1 MRLEATTTNMTD
13 NDTQPD
19 PQSPNEPTLE
29 RGTYEIIQNRL
40 KSHTS
45 ELQARLDKL
54 NAERRSVFGAIP
66 TELISKQRI
75 TTQHNCIARD
85 IVPIGE
91 KFLFGYNVHMG
102 LKSVTELAD
111 VFSVYRFEDGSFHE
125 EALDLL
131 DDKQFKIDFASLYKY
146 YKDTRFSK
154 FHVSGPY
161 LFLVFQTGKDIT
173 DIKTFKF
180 LMSEAGLKYVDNR
193 SDHEVK
199 FPEQHDFKW
208 KRTTRDQHRGGLHP
222 HISIEDRV
230 FVETVGGDL
239 TVKIEDNTEDGSGIY
254 AEPVDDPDQVLDD
267 AETYYAIVGN
277 IILMKIKP
285 FKEDKFRYVVF
296 NEKTQT
302 AQRLDSVAESCI
314 FLPEDHG
321 LIFANGFYLQ
331 TGLSKTFDSGL
342 TNLKFERRIASP
354 NGEDYLYAFYNMNTG
369 DYVLLMYNVIEQR
382 VDSPIVCNGFSI
394 FDNGHLIYFKADEE
408 PQKHHAIQIW
418 QTPFVADESA
428 SSEQND
434 SYIFKIGNKEI
445 VRAMAEAHEVMN
457 LVEQEDSYANLY
469 VDIVKRSGAVVDS
482 YFWLKE
488 EQTFN
493 LAEPLESIREA
504 ATAAV
509 DEFEKVV
516 RVRSNTAKQFK
527 ETSKQAKDTIRDATS
542 SRFQVIDDFVQAL
555 SGLRTVRGQ
564 VISLKE
570 LKYVDLAAVEAL
582 GKEIGE
588 NSDRLSHKC
597 VEFLLDD
604 AALAPYQQR
613 VTEKNA
619 AIEEL
624 KTGMQAKQL
633 DEDIVQIGN
642 ELEMLIEIVSNLKI
656 EDPTQR
662 TRIIDN
668 ISAIY
673 SSLNQ
678 TRASIKKRSQEL
690 FSVEGKAEFNSQVKL
705 ISQAVVNYLD
715 VCDTPEKCDE
725 YLTKMMV
732 QVEEIEGRFAE
743 FDEFVVQLAEKREQI
758 YAAFDTRKLQIT
770 EARNRRATA
779 LVAAS
784 DRILKGIRSRVA
796 NFDSVDEINS
806 YFSSDLMIDKVRDI
820 VGELEELDESV
831 KVDDIQSRLKTIRED
846 TIRQLRDKNE
856 LYVDGQNV
864 IQFGTHKFSVNVQPL
879 DLTTVI
885 KDGEMF
891 FHLSGTN
898 YFEEIQSEALV
909 ATKDVWDQ
917 TVISEN
923 RSVYRAEFL
932 AWKILH
938 SPDVDT
944 VALAKA
950 DAAKRLEAVSQF
962 MAQRY
967 AEGYIKG
974 VHDHDANLILGK
986 LLKMHAGLGLLKYSP
1001 KSRALAAIRWAEM
1014 QSQRPQECKTWEE
1027 KLGSLGVATELFGGV
1042 SEREKYIEML
1052 LVEMGAARSGGLQP
1066 SQDRDATAE
1075 SHKPGLPSRE
1085 SAEYLYGQL
1094 ASGSSWP
1101 TSKQAAELG
1110 EEFTA
1115 FVSKK
1120 KGGDRFA
1127 ETMAS
1132 KSLGIEDRFGIA
1144 CDWVRAYAQSA
1155 GSPLADYIEEAAAIL
1170 VQGSAANRTMVD
1182 LETVVKVDGLLG
1194 DHPKVEAKKYVLD
1207 WHDFSGRLTKF
1218 ESEVVPAF
1226 ESYLHL
1232 KKELVDVRREEL
1244 RLNEFKPRVLTSFV
1258 RNKLINDTY
1267 LPMIGANLAKQMGVV
1282 GEEKRTDLMGL
1293 LLLIS
1298 PPGYGKTT
1306 LMEYVA
1312 NRLGIT
1318 FMKIN
1323 GPAIG
1328 HQVTSLDPAEAPNAS
1343 AREEVEKLNLALEMG
1358 DNVMIYVDD
1367 IQHCNPEFL
1376 QKFIS
1381 LCDATRRIEGVFG
1394 GKTKTYDLRGRKVAV
1409 VMAGNPYTESG
1420 EKFQIPDMLASRAD
1434 TYNLGDVIGDNA
1446 DPFVLSYLENCLT
1459 SNSTLARL
1467 NSKSRE
1473 DVYRVIKMAGTNEA
1487 PAESLD
1493 GNYSVEEVNE
1503 LVSVMRKLLIVR
1515 DVVLNVNRLYI
1526 ESAAQADEYRTEP
1539 AFKLQGSYRD
1549 MNKIAEQI
1557 RPVMNDQELRT
1568 LIRSHYNNQAQT
1580 LTSDAQ
1586 ANLLKL
1592 KELMGELA
1600 GEELDRWQDIQRT
1613 FQRNLLLSGA
1623 SDDDGLGRVI
1633 AQMTTVSEGLESIRK
1648 SVDAGMN
1655 QFVASNANDQSTEQL
1670 AGAIS
1675 ELGKFNETLSGIKS
1689 LMNEGIKT
1697 QGVAGAV
1704 GQISSAPVNVHE
1716 KGLEPIEVEVINKV
1730 PNIFLDIIR
1739 NQFRVLQTWMDPIL
1753 AMADAL
1759 PEAKGLGSAAKL
1771 TEKNYAELLEKIQRF
1786 QNENPDEVE

>member
-1 MRLEATTTNMTD
+1 MSENEP
-13 NDTQPD
+13 QPD
-19 PQSPNEPTLE
+19 PQTESNEPTLE

-40 KSHTS
+40 KSHS
-45 ELQARLDKL
+45 AELDARLQKL
-54 NAERRSVFGAIP
+54 NNERRNVFGAIP
-66 TELISKQRI
+66 TELVSKQRI
-75 TTQHNCIARD
+75 TTAHNCTARD
-85 IVPIGE
+85 IVPIGD

-102 LKSVTELAD
+102 LKSTTDLAD
-111 VFSVYRFEDGSFHE
+111 VFSVYRFDDGNFHE
-125 EALDLL
+125 ESLDLL
-131 DDKQFKIDFASLYKY
+131 NDKQFNVDFHALYKY
-146 YKDTRFSK
+146 YKDTRFAK
-154 FHVSGPY
+154 FHISGPY
-161 LFLVFQTGKDIT
+161 LYLVFRTGKALS

-180 LMSEAGLKYVDNR
+180 LVEGDSLKYVDNR

-199 FPEQHDFKW
+199 YPPQHDFQW
-208 KRTTRDQHRGGLHP
+208 KRTTRDLHRGGLHP

-254 AEPVDDPDQVLDD
+254 AEPVDDPDQTLDD
-267 AETYYAIVGN
+267 AEIFYAIVGN

-285 FKEDKFRYVVF
+285 FKEDEFRYVVF

-321 LIFANGFYLQ
+321 LIFANGYYLQ
-331 TGLSKTFDSGL
+331 TGQSKIFESGL
-342 TNLKFERRIASP
+342 TSLTFERRIASP
-354 NGEDYLYAFYNMNTG
+354 NGEDYLYAFYNQSTG
-369 DYVLLMYNVIEQR
+369 DYALLMYNVIEQR
-382 VDSPIVCNGFSI
+382 VDTPILCNGFSI

-428 SSEQND
+428 SSEQTD
-434 SYIFKIGNKEI
+434 SYVFKIGNKEI
-445 VRAMAEAHEVMN
+445 VRAMAEAHEIMN
-457 LVEQEDSYANLY
+457 LIDQDDSYANLY
-469 VDIVKRSGAVVDS
+469 VDIVKRSSDVIDS
-482 YFWLKE
+482 NFWLKD

-493 LAEPLESIREA
+493 LAEPIESIREA

-527 ETSKQAKDTIRDATS
+527 ETTKEAKEVVRNATSGRFDTID
-542 SRFQVIDDFVQAL
+542 RFVEAL
-555 SGLRTVRGQ
+555 SSLRTVRGQ
-564 VISLKE
+564 VISLRE
-570 LKYVDLAAVEAL
+570 LKYVDIAAVEAIET
-582 GKEIGE
+582 EISE
-588 NSDRLSHKC
+588 HADRLSHKC

-613 VTEKNA
+613 VADQNS
-619 AIEEL
+619 AIDGL
-624 KTGMQAKQL
+624 KTGVEAKGL
-633 DEDIVQIGN
+633 DEQIVQVGN

-673 SSLNQ
+673 SSLNS
-678 TRASIKKRSQEL
+678 TRASIKKKSQEL
-690 FSVEGKAEFNSQVKL
+690 FSVEGKAEFNSQIKL
-705 ISQAVVNYLD
+705 VSQAVVNYLD
-715 VCDTPEKCDE
+715 VCDAPEKCDE

-743 FDEFVVQLAEKREQI
+743 FDEFVVQLAEKREEI
-758 YAAFDTRKLQIT
+758 YAAFDTKKLQLV

-779 LVAAS
+779 LMSAA
-784 DRILKGIRSRVA
+784 DRILKGIRNRVA
-796 NFDSVDEINS
+796 NFESVDEINS
-806 YFSSDLMIDKVRDI
+806 YFASDLMIDKVRDI
-820 VGELEELDESV
+820 VSELEELDESV
-831 KVDDIQSRLKTIRED
+831 KVDDIQSRLKTVRED

-856 LYVDGQNV
+856 LYVDGQNI

-885 KDGEMF
+885 KDGDMH

-898 YFEEIQSEALV
+898 YFETVVSPELN
-909 ATKDVWDQ
+909 ATKPVWNQ
-917 TVISEN
+917 TVTSEN
-923 RSVYRAEFL
+923 SNVYRAEFL
-932 AWKILH
+932 AYQMLR
-938 SPDVDT
+938 SPDLD
-944 VALAKA
+944 LKKLLKA
-950 DAAKRLEAVSQF
+950 DPAKRLEVVSKF
-962 MAQRY
+962 MAPRY
-967 AEGYIKG
+967 SEGYIKG
-974 VHDHDANLILGK
+974 VHDHDANL
-986 LLKMHAGLGLLKYSP
+986 LLSQLLMMHLDLGLLKYSP
-1001 KSRALAAIRWAEM
+1001 KARAMAAMFWLEWKTTDADA
-1014 QSQRPQECKTWEE
+1014 CKAWEA
-1027 KLGSLGVATELFGGV
+1027 KLTSLGMAAKLFGGV
-1042 SEREKYIEML
+1042 KERETYVGQLRELIQGG
-1052 LVEMGAARSGGLQP
+1052 MGFQPVNAIDGGSGGSAAAQHAHGP
-1066 SQDRDATAE
+1066 EAYATVAE
-1075 SHKPGLPSRE
+1075 A
-1085 SAEYLYGQL
+1085 AEYLYEQL
-1094 ASGSSWP
+1094 ASGGKWPSS
-1101 TSKQAAELG
+1101 KAATDLG
-1110 EEFTA
+1110 DAFTDFLA
-1115 FVSKK
+1115 KKK
-1120 KGGDRFA
+1120 KGNQLADTLGNELLSINDRFA
-1127 ETMAS
+1127 
-1132 KSLGIEDRFGIA
+1132 IA
-1144 CDWVRAYAQSA
+1144 CDWVRAYVDSNGKSDAHL
-1155 GSPLADYIEEAAAIL
+1155 GDYVEETAAIL
-1170 VQGSAANRTMVD
+1170 VEGNADQRKMVD
-1182 LETVVKVDGLLG
+1182 LQTVCHIENMLG
-1194 DHPKVEAKKYVLD
+1194 DHPRVDSKIYELD
-1207 WHDFSGRLTKF
+1207 YHDFTNRLAIF
-1218 ESEVVPAF
+1218 ESETAPAY
-1226 ESYLHL
+1226 EAYTEL
-1232 KKELVDVRREEL
+1232 KKDLVAQRREEL
-1244 RLNEFKPRVLTSFV
+1244 RLAEFKPRVLTSFV

-1328 HQVTSLDPAEAPNAS
+1328 HQVTSLDPNEAPNAS

-1434 TYNLGDVIGDNA
+1434 TYNLGDVIGDNSNS
-1446 DPFVLSYLENCLT
+1446 FNLSYLENCLT

-1473 DVYRVIKMAGTNEA
+1473 DVYRVIKMASSSGA
-1487 PAESLD
+1487 PAESLE

-1503 LVSVMRKLLIVR
+1503 FVSVMRKLLKVR
-1515 DVVLNVNRLYI
+1515 DVVLNVNKLYI
-1526 ESAAQADEYRTEP
+1526 ESAAQSDDYRTEP

-1557 RPVMNDQELRT
+1557 QPVMNDEELLT

-1580 LTSDAQ
+1580 LTTGAQ

-1592 KELMGELA
+1592 KELMGELE
-1600 GEELDRWQDIQRT
+1600 GEEFERWEDIKRT

-1623 SDDDGLGRVI
+1623 SEDDGLGRVI
-1633 AQMTTVSEGLESIRK
+1633 AQMTTVSDGLVSIKKAVES
-1648 SVDAGMN
+1648 GMT
-1655 QFVASNANDQSTEQL
+1655 QMVAASAEDTSAAQIET
-1670 AGAIS
+1670 AVA
-1675 ELGKFNETLSGIKS
+1675 ELGKFNKTLTGIKK
-1689 LMNEGIKT
+1689 LMKDGVKT

-1704 GQISSAPVNVHE
+1704 IPGANVSD
-1716 KGLEPIEVEVINKV
+1716 KGNDPIEVEVINKV
-1730 PNIFLDIIR
+1730 PTIFLDIIR

-1753 AMADAL
+1753 AMAEAL
-1759 PEAKGLGSAAKL
+1759 PEADGLTEAAKV
-1771 TEKNYAELLEKIQRF
+1771 TERNYSDLLDKIQKF
-1786 QNENPDEVE
+1786 KDQNPGEVE

>member
-1 MRLEATTTNMTD
+1 MSENEP
-13 NDTQPD
+13 QPD
-19 PQSPNEPTLE
+19 PQTESNEPTLE

-40 KSHTS
+40 QSHS
-45 ELQARLDKL
+45 AELNARLQKL
-54 NAERRSVFGAIP
+54 NNERRNVFGAIP
-66 TELISKQRI
+66 TELVSKQRI
-75 TTQHNCIARD
+75 TTAHNCTARD
-85 IVPIGE
+85 IVPIGD

-102 LKSVTELAD
+102 LKSTTDLAD
-111 VFSVYRFEDGSFHE
+111 VFSVYRFEDGNFHE
-125 EALDLL
+125 ESLDLL
-131 DDKQFKIDFASLYKY
+131 SDKQFKIDFEALYKY
-146 YKDTRFSK
+146 YKDTRFAK
-154 FHVSGPY
+154 FHISGPY
-161 LFLVFQTGKDIT
+161 LYLVFRTGKALT

-180 LMSEAGLKYVDNR
+180 LVEDKGLRYVDNR

-199 FPEQHDFKW
+199 YPPQHDFKW
-208 KRTTRDQHRGGLHP
+208 KRTTREQHRGGLHP

-230 FVETVGGDL
+230 FVEAVGGDI

-254 AEPVDDPDQVLDD
+254 AEPVDDPDQTLDD
-267 AETYYAIVGN
+267 ADIQYAIVGN
-277 IILMKIKP
+277 IILVKIKP
-285 FKEDKFRYVVF
+285 FKEDEFRYIVY

-321 LIFANGFYLQ
+321 LIFANGYYLQ
-331 TGLSKTFDSGL
+331 TGQSKTFDNGL
-342 TNLKFERRIASP
+342 TDLAFERRIASP
-354 NGEDYLYAFYNMNTG
+354 NGEDYLYAFYNQSTG
-369 DYVLLMYNVIEQR
+369 DYALLMYNVIEQR
-382 VDSPIVCNGFSI
+382 VDTPILCSGFSI

-428 SSEQND
+428 TSEKID
-434 SYIFKIGNKEI
+434 SYVFKIGNKEI
-445 VRAMAEAHEVMN
+445 VRAMAEAHEIMN
-457 LVEQEDSYANLY
+457 LIDQDDSYANLY
-469 VDIVKRSGAVVDS
+469 VDIVKRTSDVIDS
-482 YFWLKE
+482 NFWLKD

-527 ETSKQAKDTIRDATS
+527 ETAKEAKEVVRDATS
-542 SRFQVIDDFVQAL
+542 GRFEEIDRFVQAL
-555 SGLRTVRGQ
+555 SSLRKVRGQ

-570 LKYVDLAAVEAL
+570 LKYIDLPAVEAIET
-582 GKEIGE
+582 EISE
-588 NSDRLSHKC
+588 HADRLSHKC

-613 VTEKNA
+613 VADQSNSIDA
-619 AIEEL
+619 L
-624 KTGMQAKQL
+624 KTGVQAKDL
-633 DEDIVQIGN
+633 DEEIVQVGN

-656 EDPTQR
+656 DDPTQR

-673 SSLNQ
+673 SSLNS
-678 TRASIKKRSQEL
+678 TRASIKKKSQEL
-690 FSVEGKAEFNSQVKL
+690 FSVEGKAEFNSQIKL
-705 ISQAVVNYLD
+705 VSQAVVNYLD
-715 VCDTPEKCDE
+715 VCDAPEKCDE

-743 FDEFVVQLAEKREQI
+743 FDEFVVQLAEKREEI
-758 YAAFDTRKLQIT
+758 YAAFDTKKLQLV
-770 EARNRRATA
+770 EKRNRRATA
-779 LVAAS
+779 LMSAA
-784 DRILKGIRSRVA
+784 DRILKGIRNRVA
-796 NFDSVDEINS
+796 NFESVDEINS

-820 VGELEELDESV
+820 VSELEELDESV
-831 KVDDIQSRLKTIRED
+831 KVDDIQSRLKTVRED

-856 LYVDGQNV
+856 LYVDGQNI

-885 KDGEMF
+885 KDGDMH

-898 YFEEIQSEALV
+898 YFETVVSPELN
-909 ATKDVWDQ
+909 ATKPVWSQ
-917 TVISEN
+917 TVTSEN
-923 RSVYRAEFL
+923 ADVYRAEFL
-932 AWKILH
+932 AYQMLR
-938 SPDVDT
+938 SPDVD
-944 VALAKA
+944 LKKLLKA
-950 DAAKRLEAVSQF
+950 DDAKRLEAVSKF
-962 MAQRY
+962 MAPRY
-967 AEGYIKG
+967 SEGYIKG
-974 VHDHDANLILGK
+974 VHDHDANLLLGQ
-986 LLKMHAGLGLLKYSP
+986 LLKMHLDLGLLKYSP
-1001 KSRALAAIRWAEM
+1001 KARAIAAMFWLEIKSSNPDGCQAWEAKLASIGM
-1014 QSQRPQECKTWEE
+1014 
-1027 KLGSLGVATELFGGV
+1027 ATKLFGGV
-1042 SEREKYIEML
+1042 KEREKYVDSLKAEL
-1052 LVEMGAARSGGLQP
+1052 GRSDGFQP
-1066 SQDRDATAE
+1066 SQNMSLVEGQNATA
-1075 SHKPGLPSRE
+1075 GSRHYDSSLDE
-1085 SAEYLYGQL
+1085 AAEYLYEQL
-1094 ASGSSWP
+1094 ASSGKWPSS
-1101 TSKQAAELG
+1101 KAATDLG
-1110 EEFTA
+1110 DAFTD
-1115 FVSKK
+1115 FVAKKK
-1120 KGGDRFA
+1120 KGNQLAETLSNDALSISDRFA
-1127 ETMAS
+1127 
-1132 KSLGIEDRFGIA
+1132 IA
-1144 CDWVRAYAQSA
+1144 CDWLGAFVDSA
-1155 GSPLADYIEEAAAIL
+1155 GNSDSHLLDYVEETAAIL
-1170 VQGSAANRTMVD
+1170 IEGNAEQRTMVD
-1182 LETVVKVDGLLG
+1182 LQTVSQIENMLG
-1194 DHPKVEAKKYVLD
+1194 DHPRVDAKNYELD
-1207 WHDFSGRLTKF
+1207 YHDFTNRLATF
-1218 ESEVVPAF
+1218 ESQTVPAY
-1226 ESYLHL
+1226 EAYTSL
-1232 KKELVDVRREEL
+1232 KKDIVAQRREEL
-1244 RLNEFKPRVLTSFV
+1244 RLSEFKPRVLTSFV

-1328 HQVTSLDPAEAPNAS
+1328 HQVTSLDPNEAPNAS

-1434 TYNLGDVIGDNA
+1434 TYNLGDVIGGNA
-1446 DPFVLSYLENCLT
+1446 DSFNLSYLENCLT

-1473 DVYRVIKMAGTNEA
+1473 DVYRVIKMAASDGA
-1487 PAESLD
+1487 PSESLE

-1503 LVSVMRKLLIVR
+1503 FVSVMRKLLKVR
-1515 DVVLNVNRLYI
+1515 DVVLRVNQLYI

-1557 RPVMNDQELRT
+1557 QPVMNDEELLT
-1568 LIRSHYNNQAQT
+1568 LLRSHYNNQAQT
-1580 LTSDAQ
+1580 LTTGAQ

-1600 GEELDRWQDIQRT
+1600 GEDLERWEDIKRT

-1623 SDDDGLGRVI
+1623 SEDDGLGRVI
-1633 AQMTTVSEGLESIRK
+1633 AQMTTVSDGLISIK
-1648 SVDAGMN
+1648 KAVEAGMT
-1655 QFVASNANDQSTEQL
+1655 QMVTASAEDTSAAQIQVAVA
-1670 AGAIS
+1670 
-1675 ELGKFNETLSGIKS
+1675 ELGKFNTTLTGIQQ
-1689 LMNEGIKT
+1689 LMQEGVKT
-1697 QGVAGAV
+1697 QGVAGVV
-1704 GQISSAPVNVHE
+1704 GQAAAPVAHVTD
-1716 KGLEPIEVEVINKV
+1716 KGSDPIEVEVINKV
-1730 PNIFLDIIR
+1730 PTIFLDIIR

-1753 AMADAL
+1753 AMAAAL
-1759 PEAKGLGSAAKL
+1759 PEAKGIQDAAKV
-1771 TEKNYAELLEKIQRF
+1771 TEMNYSDLLDKIQKF
-1786 QNENPDEVE
+1786 KTDNPSQVE

>member
-1 MRLEATTTNMTD
+1 MSENEP
-13 NDTQPD
+13 QPD
-19 PQSPNEPTLE
+19 PQTESNEPTLE

-40 KSHTS
+40 KSHS
-45 ELQARLDKL
+45 AELNSRLQKL
-54 NAERRSVFGAIP
+54 NNERRNVFGAIP
-66 TELISKQRI
+66 TELVSKQRI
-75 TTQHNCIARD
+75 TTAHNCAARD

-102 LKSVTELAD
+102 LKSTTELAD

-125 EALDLL
+125 EQLDLL
-131 DDKQFKIDFASLYKY
+131 GDKQFKIDFEALYKY
-146 YKDTRFSK
+146 YKDTRFAK
-154 FHVSGPY
+154 FHISGPY
-161 LFLVFQTGKDIT
+161 LYLVFRTGKALT

-180 LMSEAGLKYVDNR
+180 LVEDKGLKYVDNR

-199 FPEQHDFKW
+199 YPPQHDFKW
-208 KRTTRDQHRGGLHP
+208 KRTTREQHRGGLHP

-230 FVETVGGDL
+230 FVEAVGGDI

-254 AEPVDDPDQVLDD
+254 AEPVDDPDQTLDD
-267 AETYYAIVGN
+267 ADIQYAIVGN
-277 IILMKIKP
+277 IILVKIKP
-285 FKEDKFRYVVF
+285 FKEDEFRYIVY

-321 LIFANGFYLQ
+321 LIFANGYYLQ
-331 TGLSKTFDSGL
+331 TGQSKTFDNGL
-342 TNLKFERRIASP
+342 TDLAFERRIASP
-354 NGEDYLYAFYNMNTG
+354 NGEDYLYAFYNQSTG
-369 DYVLLMYNVIEQR
+369 DYALLMYNVIEQR
-382 VDSPIVCNGFSI
+382 VDTPILCSGFSI

-428 SSEQND
+428 TSEQTD
-434 SYIFKIGNKEI
+434 SYVFKIGNKEI
-445 VRAMAEAHEVMN
+445 VRAMAEAHEIMN
-457 LVEQEDSYANLY
+457 LIDQDDSYANLY
-469 VDIVKRSGAVVDS
+469 VDIVKRTSDVIDS
-482 YFWLKE
+482 NFWLKD

-527 ETSKQAKDTIRDATS
+527 ETAKEAKEVVRDATS
-542 SRFQVIDDFVQAL
+542 GRFEEIDRFVQAL
-555 SGLRTVRGQ
+555 SSLRKVRGQ

-570 LKYVDLAAVEAL
+570 LKYIDLPAVEAIET
-582 GKEIGE
+582 EISE
-588 NSDRLSHKC
+588 HADRLSHKC

-613 VTEKNA
+613 VADQSNSIDA
-619 AIEEL
+619 L
-624 KTGMQAKQL
+624 KTGVEAKDL
-633 DEDIVQIGN
+633 DEEIVQVGN

-656 EDPTQR
+656 DDPTQR

-673 SSLNQ
+673 SSLNS
-678 TRASIKKRSQEL
+678 TRASIKKKSQEL
-690 FSVEGKAEFNSQVKL
+690 FSVEGKAEFNSQIKL
-705 ISQAVVNYLD
+705 VSQAVVNYLD
-715 VCDTPEKCDE
+715 VCDAPEKCDE

-743 FDEFVVQLAEKREQI
+743 FDEFVVQLAEKREEI
-758 YAAFDTRKLQIT
+758 YAAFDTKKLQLV
-770 EARNRRATA
+770 EKRNRRATA
-779 LVAAS
+779 LMSAA
-784 DRILKGIRSRVA
+784 DRILKGIRNRVA
-796 NFDSVDEINS
+796 NFESVDEINS

-820 VGELEELDESV
+820 VSELEELDESV
-831 KVDDIQSRLKTIRED
+831 KVDDIQSRLKTVRED

-856 LYVDGQNV
+856 LYVDGQNI

-885 KDGEMF
+885 KDGDMH

-898 YFEEIQSEALV
+898 YFETVVSPELN
-909 ATKDVWDQ
+909 ATKPVWSQ
-917 TVISEN
+917 TVTSEN
-923 RSVYRAEFL
+923 ADVYRAEFL
-932 AWKILH
+932 AYQMLR
-938 SPDVDT
+938 SPDVD
-944 VALAKA
+944 LKKLLKA
-950 DAAKRLEAVSQF
+950 DEAKRLEAVSKF
-962 MAQRY
+962 MAPRY
-967 AEGYIKG
+967 SEGYIKG
-974 VHDHDANLILGK
+974 VHDHDANLLLGQ
-986 LLKMHAGLGLLKYSP
+986 LLKMHLDLGLLKYSP
-1001 KSRALAAIRWAEM
+1001 KARAIAAMFWLEMKSSNPDCCQAWEAKLASIGM
-1014 QSQRPQECKTWEE
+1014 
-1027 KLGSLGVATELFGGV
+1027 ATKLFGGV
-1042 SEREKYIEML
+1042 KEREKYISEL
-1052 LVEMGAARSGGLQP
+1052 RNELSRGCGFQPQSFGSTGAGSENAAAG
-1066 SQDRDATAE
+1066 
-1075 SHKPGLPSRE
+1075 SHQHGPITE
-1085 SAEYLYGQL
+1085 AAEYLYEQL
-1094 ASGSSWP
+1094 ASGGKWPSS
-1101 TSKQAAELG
+1101 KAATDLG
-1110 EEFTA
+1110 DAFTD
-1115 FVSKK
+1115 FVAKKK
-1120 KGGDRFA
+1120 KGNQLAETLSNDALSISDRFA
-1127 ETMAS
+1127 
-1132 KSLGIEDRFGIA
+1132 IA
-1144 CDWVRAYAQSA
+1144 CDWLGAFVDSA
-1155 GSPLADYIEEAAAIL
+1155 GNSDSHLLDYVEETAAIL
-1170 VQGSAANRTMVD
+1170 IEGNADQRKMVD
-1182 LETVVKVDGLLG
+1182 LQTVSQIENMLG
-1194 DHPKVEAKKYVLD
+1194 DHPRVDAKNYELD
-1207 WHDFSGRLTKF
+1207 YHDFTNRLATF
-1218 ESEVVPAF
+1218 ESQTVPAY
-1226 ESYLHL
+1226 ESYTSL
-1232 KKELVDVRREEL
+1232 KKDIVAQRREEL
-1244 RLNEFKPRVLTSFV
+1244 RLSEFKPRVLTSFV

-1328 HQVTSLDPAEAPNAS
+1328 HQVTSLDPNEAPNAS

-1434 TYNLGDVIGDNA
+1434 TYNLGDVIGGNA
-1446 DPFVLSYLENCLT
+1446 DSFNLSYLENCLT

-1473 DVYRVIKMAGTNEA
+1473 DVYRVIKMAASDGA
-1487 PAESLD
+1487 PSESLE

-1503 LVSVMRKLLIVR
+1503 FVSVMRKLLKVR
-1515 DVVLNVNRLYI
+1515 DVVLRVNQLYI

-1557 RPVMNDQELRT
+1557 QPVMNDEELLT
-1568 LIRSHYNNQAQT
+1568 LLRSHYNNQAQT
-1580 LTSDAQ
+1580 LTTGAQ

-1592 KELMGELA
+1592 KELMDELTGEDL
-1600 GEELDRWQDIQRT
+1600 ERWEDIKRT

-1623 SDDDGLGRVI
+1623 SEDDGLGRVI
-1633 AQMTTVSEGLESIRK
+1633 AQMTTVSDGLVSIKKAVES
-1648 SVDAGMN
+1648 GMT
-1655 QFVASNANDQSTEQL
+1655 QMVASSTKDTSAEQMQT
-1670 AGAIS
+1670 AVT
-1675 ELGKFNETLSGIKS
+1675 ELGKFNDTLSGIQK
-1689 LMNEGIKT
+1689 LLNDGVKT
-1697 QGVAGAV
+1697 QGIVSGTASPVA
-1704 GQISSAPVNVHE
+1704 NVTE
-1716 KGLEPIEVEVINKV
+1716 KGDDPIEVEVINKV
-1730 PNIFLDIIR
+1730 PTIFLDIIR

-1753 AMADAL
+1753 AMAEAL
-1759 PEAKGLGSAAKL
+1759 PEAKGLGEAARV
-1771 TEKNYAELLEKIQRF
+1771 TERNYTELLDKIQKF
-1786 QNENPDEVE
+1786 KDENPGEVE

>member
-1 MRLEATTTNMTD
+1 MSETEL
-13 NDTQPD
+13 QPD
-19 PQSPNEPTLE
+19 PQAESNEPTLE

-40 KSHTS
+40 KSHSS
-45 ELQARLDKL
+45 ELQSRLQQL
-54 NAERRSVFGAIP
+54 NDERRNVFGAIP
-66 TELISKQRI
+66 TELVSKQRI
-75 TTQHNCIARD
+75 TTAHNCIARD

-111 VFSVYRFEDGSFHE
+111 VFSIYRFEDGSFHE
-125 EALDLL
+125 ESLDLL
-131 DDKQFKIDFASLYKY
+131 SDKQFHTDFAALYKY

-154 FHVSGPY
+154 FHISGPY
-161 LFLVFQTGKDIT
+161 LFLVFLTGKTIS

-180 LMSEAGLKYVDNR
+180 LMQDDGLKYVDNR

-199 FPEQHDFKW
+199 LPPQHDFKW
-208 KRTTRDQHRGGLHP
+208 KRTSRELHRDGLHP

-239 TVKIEDNTEDGSGIY
+239 TVKVEDNTEDGSGIY
-254 AEPVDDPDQVLDD
+254 AEPVDDPDQTLDD
-267 AETYYAIVGN
+267 AEIFYGIVGN

-285 FKEDKFRYVVF
+285 FKEDEYRYVVF
-296 NEKTQT
+296 NEKTQS

-321 LIFANGFYLQ
+321 IIFANGYYLQ
-331 TGLSKTFDSGL
+331 TGQNKTFESGL
-342 TNLKFERRIASP
+342 TELKFERRIASP
-354 NGEDYLYAFYNMNTG
+354 NGEDYLYAFYNQSTG
-369 DYVLLMYNVIEQR
+369 EYALLMYNVIEQR
-382 VDSPIVCNGFSI
+382 VDTPILCNGFSI

-408 PQKHHAIQIW
+408 AQKHHAIQIW

-428 SSEQND
+428 SSEKTD

-445 VRAMAEAHEVMN
+445 VRAMAEAHEIMN
-457 LVEQEDSYANLY
+457 LIDQDDSYANLY
-469 VDIVKRSGAVVDS
+469 VDIVKRTTDVIDTN
-482 YFWLKE
+482 FWLKE
-488 EQTFN
+488 EETFN

-516 RVRSNTAKQFK
+516 RVRNNTAKQFK
-527 ETSKQAKDTIRDATS
+527 ETTKEAREVIRDATS
-542 SRFQVIDDFVQAL
+542 RQFRVIDDFVQAL
-555 SGLRTVRGQ
+555 SSLRTVRGQ

-570 LKYVDLAAVEAL
+570 LKYVDTPAVEAL
-582 GKEIGE
+582 ETEIGE
-588 NSDRLSHKC
+588 NTDRLSHKC

-613 VTEKNA
+613 VSEQNA
-619 AIEEL
+619 AIDDL
-624 KTGMQAKQL
+624 KTGVKAKEL
-633 DEDIVQIGN
+633 DEAIVQVGN

-656 EDPTQR
+656 DDPTQR

-673 SSLNQ
+673 SSLNS
-678 TRASIKKRSQEL
+678 TRASIKKKSQEL
-690 FSVEGKAEFNSQVKL
+690 FSVEGKAEFNSQIKL

-715 VCDTPEKCDE
+715 VCDAPEKCDE

-743 FDEFVVQLAEKREQI
+743 FDEFVVELAEKREEI
-758 YAAFDTRKLQIT
+758 YAAFDTKKLQLV
-770 EARNRRATA
+770 EARNKRATA
-779 LVAAS
+779 LMSAA
-784 DRILKGIRSRVA
+784 DRILKGIRNRVA

-820 VGELEELDESV
+820 VSELEELDESV
-831 KVDDIQSRLKTIRED
+831 KVDDIQSRLKTVRED

-856 LYVDGQNV
+856 LYVDGQNI

-885 KDGEMF
+885 KDGDMHY
-891 FHLSGTN
+891 HLSGTN
-898 YFEEIQSEALV
+898 YFETVDSAELE
-909 ATKDVWDQ
+909 ATKGVWDQ
-917 TVISEN
+917 SVVSED
-923 RSVYRAEFL
+923 RTVYRAEFL
-932 AWKILH
+932 AWQMLR
-938 SPDVDT
+938 SPDVD
-944 VALAKA
+944 VKVLLKA
-950 DAAKRLEAVSQF
+950 DEKKQLEMVSQF
-962 MAQRY
+962 MAPRY
-967 AEGYIKG
+967 SEGYIKG
-974 VHDHDANLILGK
+974 VHDHDARLILGELAK
-986 LLKMHAGLGLLKYSP
+986 LHLNLGLLKYSP
-1001 KSRALAAIRWAEM
+1001 EARAVAAMYWLHYGIHEPNGQKAWEQKLA
-1014 QSQRPQECKTWEE
+1014 
-1027 KLGSLGVATELFGGV
+1027 SLGTATELFGGV
-1042 SEREKYIEML
+1042 KDRGSYVAKLKNE
-1052 LVEMGAARSGGLQP
+1052 LQ
-1066 SQDRDATAE
+1066 SQGSIGFQPVHALDHRPEAYATFDEA
-1075 SHKPGLPSRE
+1075 
-1085 SAEYLYGQL
+1085 AEYLYDQL
-1094 ASGSSWP
+1094 ASGGKWP
-1101 TSKQAAELG
+1101 TSKAASDLGDQFTELV
-1110 EEFTA
+1110 A
-1115 FVSKK
+1115 KKK
-1120 KGGDRFA
+1120 KGNQLAETLSSDSLSIMDRFQ
-1127 ETMAS
+1127 
-1132 KSLGIEDRFGIA
+1132 IA
-1144 CDWVRAYAQSA
+1144 CDWVDAYVDSL
-1155 GSPLADYIEEAAAIL
+1155 GDKDPHLRDYVEETAAIL
-1170 VQGSAANRTMVD
+1170 IEANTDRRETVD
-1182 LETVVKVDGLLG
+1182 LTSVCEIEGLLG
-1194 DHPKVEAKKYVLD
+1194 DHPRINSKTYELD
-1207 WHDFSGRLTKF
+1207 YHDFAHRLTTF
-1218 ESEVVPAF
+1218 EGETVPAY
-1226 ESYLHL
+1226 ESYTEL
-1232 KKELVDVRREEL
+1232 KKDLVAERRDSL
-1244 RLNEFKPRVLTSFV
+1244 RLSEFKPRVLTSFV

-1343 AREEVEKLNLALEMG
+1343 AREEVQKLNLALEMG

-1434 TYNLGDVIGDNA
+1434 TYNLGDVIGGNA
-1446 DPFVLSYLENCLT
+1446 DSFELSYLENCLT

-1467 NSKSRE
+1467 NSKSRD
-1473 DVYRVIKMAGTNEA
+1473 DVYRVIKMAGNKGA
-1487 PAESLD
+1487 PTESLE

-1503 LVSVMRKLLIVR
+1503 FVSVMRKLLKVR
-1515 DVVLNVNRLYI
+1515 DVVLHVNQLYI

-1557 RPVMNDQELRT
+1557 QPVMNDEELLT

-1580 LTSDAQ
+1580 LTTGAQ

-1592 KELMGELA
+1592 KELMGELE
-1600 GEELDRWQDIQRT
+1600 GEDLERWEDIKRT

-1623 SDDDGLGRVI
+1623 SEDDGLGRVI
-1633 AQMTTVSEGLESIRK
+1633 AQMTTVSDGLMSIK
-1648 SVDAGMN
+1648 KAVEAGMGEMIAASS
-1655 QFVASNANDQSTEQL
+1655 QDRSAEQIQTAVA
-1670 AGAIS
+1670 
-1675 ELGKFNETLSGIKS
+1675 ELNKFNKTLTGIKK
-1689 LMNEGIKT
+1689 MMKEGIKT
-1697 QGVAGAV
+1697 EGVVSAAAV
-1704 GQISSAPVNVHE
+1704 AAPTTPATNVHD
-1716 KGLEPIEVEVINKV
+1716 KGIDPIEVEVINKV
-1730 PNIFLDIIR
+1730 PTIFLDIIR

-1753 AMADAL
+1753 AMAEKL
-1759 PEAKGLGSAAKL
+1759 PEARGLSDAARV
-1771 TEKNYAELLEKIQRF
+1771 TERNYSDLLEKIKKF
-1786 QNENPDEVE
+1786 KEDHPGDVE

>member
-1 MRLEATTTNMTD
+1 MSENEP
-13 NDTQPD
+13 QPD
-19 PQSPNEPTLE
+19 PQTESNEPTLE

-40 KSHTS
+40 KSHS
-45 ELQARLDKL
+45 AELDARLQKL
-54 NAERRSVFGAIP
+54 NNERRNVFGAIP
-66 TELISKQRI
+66 TELVSKQRI
-75 TTQHNCIARD
+75 TTEHNCTARD
-85 IVPIGE
+85 IVPIGD

-111 VFSVYRFEDGSFHE
+111 VFSVYRFEDGNFHE
-125 EALDLL
+125 ESLDLL
-131 DDKQFKIDFASLYKY
+131 SDKTFHVDFESLYKY
-146 YKDTRFSK
+146 YKDTRFAK

-161 LFLVFQTGKDIT
+161 LYLVFRTGKALG

-180 LMSEAGLKYVDNR
+180 LVQGDSLKYVDNR
-193 SDHEVK
+193 SDHEVSY
-199 FPEQHDFKW
+199 PPQHDFKW
-208 KRTTRDQHRGGLHP
+208 QRTTRELHRGGLHP

-230 FVETVGGDL
+230 YIETVGGDL

-254 AEPVDDPDQVLDD
+254 AEPVDDPDQTLDD
-267 AETYYAIVGN
+267 AEIFYAIVGN

-285 FKEDKFRYVVF
+285 FKEEEFRYVVY

-321 LIFANGFYLQ
+321 LIFANGYYLQ
-331 TGLSKTFDSGL
+331 TGQSKIFDSGL
-342 TNLKFERRIASP
+342 TSLAFERRIASP
-354 NGEDYLYAFYNMNTG
+354 NGEDYLYAFYNQNTG
-369 DYVLLMYNVIEQR
+369 DYALLMYNVIEQR
-382 VDSPIVCNGFSI
+382 VDTPILCNGFSI
-394 FDNGHLIYFKADEE
+394 FDNGHLIYFKADED
-408 PQKHHAIQIW
+408 PQKHHALQIW

-428 SSEQND
+428 SSEQTD

-445 VRAMAEAHEVMN
+445 VRAMAESHEIMN
-457 LVEQEDSYANLY
+457 LIDQEDSYANLY
-469 VDIVKRSGAVVDS
+469 VDIVKRSSDVIDS
-482 YFWLKE
+482 NFWLKD

-493 LAEPLESIREA
+493 LAEPIEAIREA

-527 ETSKQAKDTIRDATS
+527 ATTKEAKEVIRDATS
-542 SRFQVIDDFVQAL
+542 RRFQVIDDFVQAL
-555 SGLRTVRGQ
+555 SSLRTVRGQ

-570 LKYVDLAAVEAL
+570 LKYVDLAAVEAVEA
-582 GKEIGE
+582 EIGE
-588 NSDRLSHKC
+588 NTDRLSHKC

-613 VTEKNA
+613 VAEQNS
-619 AIEEL
+619 AIDDL
-624 KTGMQAKQL
+624 KTGVQAKEL
-633 DEDIVQIGN
+633 DEGIVQVGN

-656 EDPTQR
+656 DDPTQR

-673 SSLNQ
+673 SSLNS
-678 TRASIKKRSQEL
+678 TRASIKKKSQEL
-690 FSVEGKAEFNSQVKL
+690 FSVEGKAEFNSQIKL
-705 ISQAVVNYLD
+705 VSQAVVNYLD

-743 FDEFVVQLAEKREQI
+743 FDEFVVQLAEKREEI
-758 YAAFDTRKLQIT
+758 YAAFDTKKLQLV

-779 LVAAS
+779 LLAAA
-784 DRILKGIRSRVA
+784 DRILKGIRNRVA

-820 VGELEELDESV
+820 VSELEELDESV
-831 KVDDIQSRLKTIRED
+831 KVDDIQSRLKTVRED
-846 TIRQLRDKNE
+846 TVRQLRDKNE
-856 LYVDGQNV
+856 LYVDGQNI

-885 KDGEMF
+885 KDGDMH

-898 YFEEIQSEALV
+898 YFETVQSPELI
-909 ATKDVWDQ
+909 ATKPVWDQ
-917 TVISEN
+917 TVVSEN
-923 RSVYRAEFL
+923 RDVYRAEYL
-932 AWKILH
+932 AYQMLR
-938 SPDVDT
+938 SPDIDLK
-944 VALAKA
+944 ALLKA
-950 DAAKRLEAVSQF
+950 NEKKRLEIVSQF
-962 MAQRY
+962 MAPRY
-967 AEGYIKG
+967 SEGYIKG
-974 VHDHDANLILGK
+974 VHDHDASLILGQ
-986 LLKMHAGLGLLKYSP
+986 LLKMHLDLGLLKYSP
-1001 KSRALAAIRWAEM
+1001 KARAIAAMFWLEMKSSNPDGCLA
-1014 QSQRPQECKTWEE
+1014 WEA
-1027 KLGSLGVATELFGGV
+1027 KLASLGMATKLFGGV
-1042 SEREKYIEML
+1042 KEREKYIGELQALMNGGIGFQP
-1052 LVEMGAARSGGLQP
+1052 VDAKDSAARNPASTQHDHRLE
-1066 SQDRDATAE
+1066 ATGAE
-1075 SHKPGLPSRE
+1075 A
-1085 SAEYLYGQL
+1085 AEYLYEQL
-1094 ASGSSWP
+1094 ASGGKWPSS
-1101 TSKQAAELG
+1101 KAATDLG
-1110 EEFTA
+1110 DAFTD
-1115 FVSKK
+1115 FVAKKK
-1120 KGGDRFA
+1120 KGNQLAETLSNNALSINDRFA
-1127 ETMAS
+1127 
-1132 KSLGIEDRFGIA
+1132 IA
-1144 CDWVRAYAQSA
+1144 CDWVSAYVDSK
-1155 GSPLADYIEEAAAIL
+1155 SNPDPHLLDYVEETAAIL
-1170 VQGSAANRTMVD
+1170 IEGTADQRTMID
-1182 LETVVKVDGLLG
+1182 LQTVCQIDSMLG
-1194 DHPKVEAKKYVLD
+1194 DHSVVDAKTYELD
-1207 WHDFSGRLTKF
+1207 YHDFTNRLATY
-1218 ESEVVPAF
+1218 ENQTVPAY
-1226 ESYLHL
+1226 EAYTHL
-1232 KKELVDVRREEL
+1232 KKDLVDQRRDEL
-1244 RLNEFKPRVLTSFV
+1244 RLSEFKPRVLTSFV

-1282 GEEKRTDLMGL
+1282 GDEKRTDLMGL

-1328 HQVTSLDPAEAPNAS
+1328 HQVTSLDPNEAPNAS

-1394 GKTKTYDLRGRKVAV
+1394 GRTRTYDLRGRKVAV

-1434 TYNLGDVIGDNA
+1434 TYNLGDVIGGNSTS
-1446 DPFVLSYLENCLT
+1446 FELSYLENCLT

-1473 DVYRVIKMAGTNEA
+1473 DIYRVIKMAGSDGA

-1503 LVSVMRKLLIVR
+1503 LVSVMRKLLRVR
-1515 DVVLNVNRLYI
+1515 DVVLHVNQLYI

-1557 RPVMNDQELRT
+1557 RPVMNDEELLT

-1580 LTSDAQ
+1580 LTTGAQ

-1592 KELMGELA
+1592 KELMGELE
-1600 GEELDRWQDIQRT
+1600 GEDLERWEDIKRT

-1623 SDDDGLGRVI
+1623 SEDDGLGRVI
-1633 AQMTTVSEGLESIRK
+1633 AQMTTVSDGLTSIQKAVES
-1648 SVDAGMN
+1648 GMN
-1655 QFVASNANDQSTEQL
+1655 QMVASSAEDNSAEQF
-1670 AGAIS
+1670 ATAVN
-1675 ELGKFNETLSGIKS
+1675 ELGKFNKTLTGIKK
-1689 LMNEGIKT
+1689 LMKDGVKT
-1697 QGVAGAV
+1697 QGMGVVAGGV
-1704 GQISSAPVNVHE
+1704 TPVAHVTE
-1716 KGLEPIEVEVINKV
+1716 KGVDPIEVEVINKV
-1730 PNIFLDIIR
+1730 PTIFLDIIR

-1753 AMADAL
+1753 AMAEAL
-1759 PEAKGLGSAAKL
+1759 PEAQGLNEAARV
-1771 TEKNYAELLEKIQRF
+1771 TERNYTELLDKIQKF
-1786 QNENPDEVE
+1786 KDSHPNEFE